1 MPKQIVYAAHTPSRV
16 WDELNEYAIQTRIR
30 LEVRCPACAGELKH
44 THNDVHCDACD
55 APVSFFQ
62 QRHLSDD
69 VDTRG
74 IYIQVKGHEKEIHRL
89 NLHCLSCEAGL
100 NAEELCPNTCE
111 IQTLLIIETDD
122 DQLYVK
128 RWFVR
133 YLYNDSRPTT
143 EIPLISSV
151 PHNPVK
157 PPEKDDVQPSTLTNE
172 DKILIWLRD
181 PSTPSDAQ
189 KTMTYDQIAAAVGLP
204 RTTVYRLLRKL
215 VEKEGGRVEAFDQ
228 QRKDFQARRTGR
240 LTALDIEILK
250 AFRYSNVSYALCAEE
265 LDVSISAIEK
275 QCKRLELTCRDLG
288 RRGFWINEYKRRR
301 IRRTVKMEYAKGLNL
316 RQKNYEKK

>member
-1 MPKQIVYAAHTPSRV
+1 MRKQIVREAHTPSRV
-16 WDELNEYAIQTRIR
+16 LDELNKIATQTRIR
-30 LEVRCPACAGELKH
+30 LEERCPACAGELKH
-44 THNDVHCDACD
+44 THSDVHCDACE
-55 APVSFFQ
+55 AAVSFFQ

-133 YLYNDSRPTT
+133 YLYKDNRPTT

-151 PHNPVK
+151 PDNPVE
-157 PPEKDDVQPSTLTNE
+157 PTEEDDVQPSTLTNA
-172 DKILIWLRD
+172 DKILGWLKD
-181 PSTPSDAQ
+181 PSTPSDAH
-189 KTMTYDQIAAAVGLP
+189 KTMTYDEIAAAVGLP

-215 VEKEGGRVEAFDQ
+215 IEKHGGQVEEFDQ
-228 QRKDFQARRTGR
+228 QRKDFRARKTGR

-250 AFRYSNVSYALCAEE
+250 AFRNAHASYKFCAAE

-275 QCKRLELTCRDLG
+275 QCKRLGLTCRDLG
-288 RRGFWINEYKRRR
+288 RNGFWIPEYERRR
-301 IRRTVKMEYAKGLNL
+301 IRRTVEMEYAEGLHL
-316 RQKNYEKK
+316 R